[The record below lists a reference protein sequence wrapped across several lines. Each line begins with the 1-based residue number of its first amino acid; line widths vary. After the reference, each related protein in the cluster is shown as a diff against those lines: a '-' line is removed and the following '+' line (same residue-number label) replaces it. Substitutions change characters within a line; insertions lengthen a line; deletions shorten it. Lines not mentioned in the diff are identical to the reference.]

1 MCGRYTLS
9 SELDEL
15 VETFDVSEVV
25 LANHRPRFNIAPTQ
39 EAPVVVQGPHGRRLG
54 ALRWG
59 LVPYWAEDPAVGN
72 RMINARSESVLSRR
86 AFREAFRRR
95 RCLVPADG
103 FYEWMPVEET
113 SSGGE
118 PVRARRPAI
127 RKVPFWI
134 HRPDRRPFAF
144 AGLWE
149 RWAPKEGGRPVE
161 TCTILTTVANDK
173 LRPIHPRMPVILP
186 EAAYDAW
193 LTTPA
198 ADAPGLLAL
207 LGPCPSEPMA
217 FYRVSQRV
225 NNVRNDDP
233 ECIVPFSRAA

>member
-149 RWAPKEGGRPVE
+149 RWRPADGAE
-161 TCTILTTVANDK
+161 PLLTFTILTTEPSDE
-173 LRPIHPRMPVILP
+173 LRPLHDRMPVVLP
-186 EAAYDAW
+186 YDRLPLWLDREA
-193 LTTPA
+193 PVQ
-198 ADAPGLLAL
+198 AL
-207 LGPCPSEPMA
+207 LDVLGPAPEGSFEAWPVGTLVSSPGFDEPSCIEPLA
-217 FYRVSQRV
+217 G
-225 NNVRNDDP
+225 
-233 ECIVPFSRAA
+233 